1 VLGGRPVLFLLVF
14 SAFLL
19 IVGLTATGQAL
30 LVTADSSAAPVN
42 GLVGSDAA
50 TVRSFVTL
58 NLEPGDLTGG
68 RMSAARQRGIA
79 VAGRDDPSVALRK

>member
-1 VLGGRPVLFLLVF
+1 M
-14 SAFLL
+14 
-19 IVGLTATGQAL
+19 
-30 LVTADSSAAPVN
+30 N

-79 VAGRDDPSVALRK
+79 VAGRNDPSVALRK